1 MRFKRQSKILL
12 SLESVALTDIIMN
25 LFIFFFITFSLMAT
39 FHKANEGQVAVTL
52 PKATTAAPPVAQ
64 KSLLVSLAKE
74 GGLFLDNTPL
84 TLEQLRTH
92 FQVQQKQG
100 ADLTL
105 VIRADKE
112 VPHGRV
118 VEVMDLARSV
128 GLTHLAIGTQ
138 TR

>member
-1 MRFKRQSKILL
+1 MRFKRHSKILF

-25 LFIFFFITFSLMAT
+25 LFIFFFITFSFMAT
-39 FHKANEGQVAVTL
+39 FHKTNEGQVAVNL
-52 PKATTAAPPVAQ
+52 PKATTAAPPVEK

-92 FQVQQKQG
+92 FQAQHTQG
-100 ADLTL
+100 TDLTL

-118 VEVMDLARSV
+118 VEVMDMARTA
-128 GLTHLAIGTQ
+128 GLDHLAIGTQ
-138 TR
+138 VK